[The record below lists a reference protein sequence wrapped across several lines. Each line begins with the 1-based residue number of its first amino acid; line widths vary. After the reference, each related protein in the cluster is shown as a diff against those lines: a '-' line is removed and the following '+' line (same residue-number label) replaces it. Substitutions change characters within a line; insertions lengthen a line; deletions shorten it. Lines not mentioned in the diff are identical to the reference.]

1 MVFSSL
7 NFIFRF
13 LPVFL
18 FLYFITPARHRN
30 LTLFGG
36 SLVFYALGEPV
47 YLILIVL
54 SVCVNHHLGLCIA
67 RCPRRPKKRLFY
79 FVTAMIYNFG
89 MLFVFKYA
97 DFFLE
102 NINSVIGLV
111 NRSAGTE
118 LPLVPLPG
126 LGLPLGISFYTFQIA
141 SYIIDIYR
149 GTQKPERSFVTLGTY
164 LCMFPQLIAGPIVM
178 YSDLSAQLKSRRITL
193 EDFEDGLKTF
203 ALGLGS
209 KVLLANRI
217 YLLWNDIQVTGFDS
231 ISTPLAWLGAFAFS
245 FQIFFDFYGYSLM
258 AIGLGKM
265 LGFTIPENFRFPYT
279 AFSVSDF
286 WRRWH
291 ITLGTWFRNYIYI
304 PLGGNRGGLPQTI
317 RNLFVVWALTG
328 LWHGASWN
336 FIIWGLLFFVLIVL
350 EKLFLGRVFQKC
362 RFLGHLYIIALIPV
376 TWVIFS
382 VTDLSYLWIYLTRL
396 FPFLNGSSM
405 WIFGT
410 QDYLYAL
417 QNFGL
422 LFGLCILFSTPLPAK
437 LYRKHKKNPLVIL
450 ALLGIFWLSVYY
462 LVISINNPF
471 LYFRF

>member
-7 NFIFRF
+7 AFIFRF
-13 LPVFL
+13 LPVF
-18 FLYFITPARHRN
+18 FILYFMTPVRYRN

-36 SLVFYALGEPV
+36 SLIFYALGEPV

-54 SVCVNHHLGLCIA
+54 SVYINHNLGLCIA
-67 RCPRRPKKRLFY
+67 RCPRRPRKRQFY
-79 FVTAMIYNFG
+79 FVTAMLYNFG
-89 MLFVFKYA
+89 MLFVFKYT

-102 NINSVIGLV
+102 NINALIGLL
-111 NRSAGTE
+111 NRYVGIG
-118 LPLVPLPG
+118 LPNIPLPH
-126 LGLPLGISFYTFQIA
+126 LALPLGISFYTFQIA

-149 GTQKPERSFVTLGTY
+149 GTQKPERSLVTLGTY

-178 YSDLSAQLKSRRITL
+178 YPNISAQLKDRHVSL

-203 ALGLGS
+203 VLGLGS

-258 AIGLGKM
+258 AIGLGRM
-265 LGFTIPENFRFPYT
+265 LGFRIPENFRFPYT
-279 AFSVSDF
+279 SSSVSEF

-291 ITLGTWFRNYIYI
+291 ITLGMWFRNYIYI
-304 PLGGNRGGLPQTI
+304 PLGGNRNGLFRTI
-317 RNLFVVWALTG
+317 RNLFLVWALTG

-336 FIIWGLLFFVLIVL
+336 FILWGLLFFVLIAL
-350 EKLFLGRVFQKC
+350 EKLFLGKVFDKC
-362 RFLGHLYIIALIPV
+362 RFLGHLYVIVLIPV

-410 QDYLYAL
+410 QDYVYAL

-422 LFGLCILFSTPLPAK
+422 LFALCVLFSTPLPSK
-437 LYRKHKKNPLVIL
+437 LYRKHKKNPLMIL
-450 ALLGIFWLSVYY
+450 ALLGIFWLSVYF

>member
-18 FLYFITPARHRN
+18 ILYFITPVRYRN

-47 YLILIVL
+47 YIFLILL
-54 SVCVNHHLGLCIA
+54 SVYINHHLGLSIA
-67 RCPRRPKKRLFY
+67 RCPRRPRKRQFY
-79 FVTAMIYNFG
+79 FVLAMLYDFG
-89 MLFVFKYA
+89 MLFVFKYT
-97 DFFLE
+97 DFLLE
-102 NINSVIGLV
+102 NINSLIGIV
-111 NRSAGTE
+111 NRYAGTG
-118 LPLVPLPG
+118 LPKVPL
-126 LGLPLGISFYTFQIA
+126 LHLALPLGISFYTFQIA

-149 GTQKPERSFVTLGTY
+149 GTQKPERSIVTLGTY

-178 YSDLSAQLKSRRITL
+178 YPDISAQLKKRHISL

-203 ALGLGS
+203 AIGLGS

-217 YLLWNDIQVTGFDS
+217 FLLWNEIQVTGFDS
-231 ISTPLAWLGAFAFS
+231 ISTPLAWLGAFAYS

-258 AIGLGKM
+258 AIGLGQM
-265 LGFTIPENFRFPYT
+265 LGFCIPENFRFPYV
-279 AFSVSDF
+279 ASSVSDF

-291 ITLGTWFRNYIYI
+291 ITLGAWFRTYIYI
-304 PLGGNRGGLPQTI
+304 PLGGNRNGLPRTI

-336 FIIWGLLFFVLIVL
+336 FVLWGLLFFILIAL
-350 EKLFLGRVFQKC
+350 EKLFLGKVFHKC
-362 RFLGHLYIIALIPV
+362 RFLGHLYIIVLIPV

-382 VTDLSYLWIYLTRL
+382 VTDLPYLWIYLTRL
-396 FPFLNGSSM
+396 FPFLNSSSM
-405 WIFGT
+405 WVYGT
-410 QDYLYAL
+410 QDYVYAL
-417 QNFGL
+417 KDFGL
-422 LFGLCILFSTPLPAK
+422 LFALCVLFSTPLPAK
-437 LYRKHKKNPLVIL
+437 LYRKHKKNPLTIL
-450 ALLGIFWLSVYY
+450 ILLGIFWLSIYY
-462 LVISINNPF
+462 LVISVNNPF